1 MQAAQLACG
10 RSVSHT
16 LGMEAL
22 LANPDAPLP
31 ADVASLQE
39 LVRQLLAEVR
49 RLREGDAQLRQDNEQ
64 LRHRLDQALRLH
76 FGQRSE
82 RSRPRRARVPRD
94 PPERDES
101 GSRPGHGRQ
110 SLPEHLPRERVVYEL
125 AEADKLCPCCGKP
138 RVCIGE

>member
-1 MQAAQLACG
+1 
-10 RSVSHT
+10 
-16 LGMEAL
+16 MEAL
-22 LANPDAPLP
+22 LTTPDAPLP
-31 ADVASLQE
+31 TDVASLQG

-49 RLREGDAQLRQDNEQ
+49 RLREQDTLLRQDNEQ

-110 SLPEHLPRERVVYEL
+110 SLPEHLPRERVVYDL
-125 AEADKLCPCCGKP
+125 AEADKPCPCCGGP
-138 RVCIGE
+138 RVCIGEQVSEQLDYRPASCK